1 MFNSLYVR
9 IIKVI
14 VLLVLMTAFLVLLAV
29 WDTTSQT
36 VHRNIYGSLQS
47 LNKNLQKELLSF
59 TDDKMGQLAI
69 YYKNDEHKR
78 ILLNGNEAEYQQQ
91 ITDLNALLDVSFLV
105 INETTVHSI
114 KKDSVAKTAA
124 SIYLNMLSS
133 NNINKNDAKN
143 DTPFFL
149 SHKDNVYIIV
159 AQSIEAI
166 IPTQES
172 ESSQIITAYE
182 VNEDW
187 IKKLASDVS
196 LHLSL
201 LLEKGSDDK
210 ILTSITS
217 IQVDKSDLVNGV
229 VSGNYLDLLKP
240 SVLTG
245 NQKLFTSKLALDNMM
260 GAQSSFYLSLN
271 ADRVSSNFIKLQ
283 LKIGAVALLA
293 VAIAAIFGT
302 YLSRKIAKP
311 LELVVQYS
319 SNIAKGQYQNKTI
332 NKANFQELDLLIN
345 SFEQMQNQIAKREE
359 AIVFQAQHDA
369 VTQIHNRK
377 FIKKSVEQKFSLKES
392 FEAIAINLSDFRHIN
407 DVFGYELGDKC
418 LLEIAKRITQLAG
431 ISARLTGGKF
441 VWLPSKPPSDI
452 ELKCLLEGLNQSIET
467 NGILIPVKVVIGQLK
482 CPEEADDSQTFF
494 RRLAIVLEHSK
505 QEGLSIARFSP
516 AIEQRYLR
524 RLSIIGNLRK
534 ALVFNQDELSLV
546 YQPKLSLSSSPTN
559 KLEALIR
566 WNNPSLGAVPPDE
579 FIQIAEDAGLISTLT
594 FWVIDKA
601 IQDILTLKPTYNQ
614 IEVAINVS
622 IMDVSNPKLIPYLRN
637 KMIESGLENSNLT
650 LELTESLF
658 AKEPEK
664 IIANLVDIKNA
675 GFNIAID
682 DFGTGYSSLSY
693 LSRFPADTLKLDKSF
708 VMTLATSKTNQ
719 IMCKRIL
726 QLAKDFSLE
735 VVAEGI
741 EDERALEHLKDYGCE
756 WAQGY
761 YICKPTDLN
770 GIKAWLR
777 DN

>member
-1 MFNSLYVR
+1 MFNSLYIK

-14 VLLVLMTAFLVLLAV
+14 ILLVLMTAFLVLLAV

-47 LNKNLQKELLSF
+47 LNKNLQKELLNF
-59 TDDKMGQLAI
+59 TDDKAGQLAI
-69 YYKNDEHKR
+69 YYKNAQHER
-78 ILLNGNEAEYQQQ
+78 ILLNGNEAEHLQQ
-91 ITDLNALLDVSFLV
+91 IKDLNTLLNVSFLV
-105 INETTVHSI
+105 INETIVHST
-114 KKDSVAKTAA
+114 KEDALSKTAA
-124 SIYLNMLSS
+124 SNYLDMLISKTIHKS
-133 NNINKNDAKN
+133 EAEN
-143 DTPFFL
+143 DTPYFL

-159 AQSIEAI
+159 GQSIETATPRPESK
-166 IPTQES
+166 PTQV
-172 ESSQIITAYE
+172 ITAYE
-182 VNEDW
+182 VNEKW
-187 IKKLASDVS
+187 LKKLASDVG
-196 LHLSL
+196 LHVSL
-201 LLEKGSDDK
+201 LVEKGSDVK
-210 ILTSITS
+210 LLTSIASTQ
-217 IQVDKSDLVNGV
+217 IDKSDLVNGA
-229 VSGNYLDLLKP
+229 VSANYLDLLKP
-240 SVLTG
+240 AVLTG
-245 NQKLFTSKLALDNMM
+245 YQNLFTSKLELNNMI
-260 GAQSSFYLSLN
+260 GAQGSLYLSLN
-271 ADRVSSNFIKLQ
+271 AERVSSNFIKLQ

-293 VAIAAIFGT
+293 VAIAAFFGT

-311 LELVVQYS
+311 LELVAQYS

-332 NKANFQELDLLIN
+332 NKANFKELDLLIS
-345 SFEQMQNQIAKREE
+345 SFEQMQSEIAKREE

-369 VTQIHNRK
+369 VTLIHNRK
-377 FIKKSVEQKFSLKES
+377 FIKKSVEQKFELKES
-392 FEAIAINLSDFRHIN
+392 FEAIAVNLSDFRHIN

-418 LLEIAKRITQLAG
+418 LLEIAKRITELAG
-431 ISARLTGGKF
+431 VCARLTGGKF
-441 VWLPSKPPSDI
+441 VWLPARPPSDI
-452 ELKCLLEGLNQSIET
+452 ELKRLLEGLNQSIET
-467 NGILIPVKVVIGQLK
+467 DGVLIPVKVVIGQLK
-482 CPEEADDSQTFF
+482 CPDEAENPETFF

-505 QEGLSIARFSP
+505 QEDVSIARFSSE
-516 AIEQRYLR
+516 IEQSYLR

-534 ALVFNQDELSLV
+534 ALAFNQDELSLV
-546 YQPKLSLSSSPTN
+546 YQPKLSLLSSPT
-559 KLEALIR
+559 KKFEALIR

-579 FIQIAEDAGLISTLT
+579 FIQIAEDAGLINTLT

-601 IQDILTLKPTYNQ
+601 IQDILELKLTYNLVE
-614 IEVAINVS
+614 IALNIS
-622 IMDVSNPKLIPYLRN
+622 IVDVLNPKLIPYLRN
-637 KMIESGLENSNLT
+637 KMMDSGLENSNLT

-658 AKEPEK
+658 AKEPDK

-741 EDERALEHLKDYGCE
+741 EDQQALEHLKDYGCD

-777 DN
+777 EN

>member
-1 MFNSLYVR
+1 
-9 IIKVI
+9 
-14 VLLVLMTAFLVLLAV
+14 MTAFLVLLAV

-47 LNKNLQKELLSF
+47 LNKNLQKELLNF
-59 TDDKMGQLAI
+59 TDDKAGQLAI
-69 YYKNDEHKR
+69 YYKNAQHER
-78 ILLNGNEAEYQQQ
+78 ILLNGNEAEHLQQ
-91 ITDLNALLDVSFLV
+91 IKDLNTLLNVSFLV
-105 INETTVHSI
+105 INETIVHST
-114 KKDSVAKTAA
+114 KEDALSKTAA
-124 SIYLNMLSS
+124 SNYLDMLISKTIHKS
-133 NNINKNDAKN
+133 EAEN
-143 DTPFFL
+143 DTPYFL

-159 AQSIEAI
+159 GQSIETATPRPESK
-166 IPTQES
+166 PTQV
-172 ESSQIITAYE
+172 ITAYE
-182 VNEDW
+182 VNEKW
-187 IKKLASDVS
+187 LKKLASDVG
-196 LHLSL
+196 LHVSL
-201 LLEKGSDDK
+201 LVEKGSDVK
-210 ILTSITS
+210 LLTSIASTQ
-217 IQVDKSDLVNGV
+217 IDKSDLVNGA
-229 VSGNYLDLLKP
+229 VSANYLDLLKP
-240 SVLTG
+240 AVLTG
-245 NQKLFTSKLALDNMM
+245 YQNLFTSKLELNNMI
-260 GAQSSFYLSLN
+260 GAQGSLYLSLN
-271 ADRVSSNFIKLQ
+271 AERVSSNFIKLQ

-293 VAIAAIFGT
+293 VAIAAFFGT

-311 LELVVQYS
+311 LELVAQYS

-332 NKANFQELDLLIN
+332 NKANFKELDLLIS
-345 SFEQMQNQIAKREE
+345 SFEQMQSEIAKREE

-369 VTQIHNRK
+369 VTLIHNRK
-377 FIKKSVEQKFSLKES
+377 FIKKSVEQKFELKES
-392 FEAIAINLSDFRHIN
+392 FEAIAVNLSDFRHIN

-418 LLEIAKRITQLAG
+418 LLEIAKRITELAG
-431 ISARLTGGKF
+431 VCARLTGGKF
-441 VWLPSKPPSDI
+441 VWLPARPPSDI
-452 ELKCLLEGLNQSIET
+452 ELKRLLEGLNQSIET
-467 NGILIPVKVVIGQLK
+467 DGVLIPVKVVIGQLK
-482 CPEEADDSQTFF
+482 CPDEAENPETFF

-505 QEGLSIARFSP
+505 QEDVSIARFSSE
-516 AIEQRYLR
+516 IEQSYLR

-534 ALVFNQDELSLV
+534 ALAFNQDELSLV
-546 YQPKLSLSSSPTN
+546 YQPKLSLLSSPT
-559 KLEALIR
+559 KKFEALIR

-579 FIQIAEDAGLISTLT
+579 FIQIAEDAGLINTLT

-601 IQDILTLKPTYNQ
+601 IQDILELKLTYNLVE
-614 IEVAINVS
+614 IALNIS
-622 IMDVSNPKLIPYLRN
+622 IVDVLNPKLIPYLRN
-637 KMIESGLENSNLT
+637 KMMDSGLENSNLT

-658 AKEPEK
+658 AKEPDK

-741 EDERALEHLKDYGCE
+741 EDQQALEHLKDYGCD

-777 DN
+777 EN